1 MAATLFNGT
10 SNSSNDITIDML
22 DYQYI
27 DNCSNIKELEKILRA
42 LRSGKDGY
50 YPHLIS
56 HCEDKV
62 RGMNPT
68 SKALRKLNP
77 ITRTKDLPADEA
89 EVITNGIGEWKNE
102 IHSNASDDQVN
113 GCNIPPVRQTTT
125 LKGTKSTVTNP
136 SSKSQRIRSYDY
148 KAWDKFDADKECEN
162 AEKQPQEKPRTTPTS
177 KMSDKVDA
185 TGLSEYEM
193 LVRATSEKDKGNE
206 AFKSADFEAALTY
219 YSRSI
224 SLSRTA
230 ASINNRALAYI
241 RLQRWKEAESDC
253 NEVLQLEPDNL
264 KARLRRATARK
275 ELLKY
280 IEAKNDLSFV
290 LDKEPHNTRASKIL
304 EEVEQ
309 NLSKSSS
316 GDASQSSRTGRK
328 MMIAEVSSDEEETD
342 PPTANHC
349 EIKEKD
355 VPDTVQSEVAPIS
368 ATVNGDDTE
377 KVSKDDK
384 VGPGDVETTFAAEE
398 PHVEQPPPEMPQ
410 SVLKIKNSGKELFLS
425 GQYADAAQL
434 YTKALNTL
442 QACADKSPDLDHSCN
457 IALLYNN
464 RAACHLKV
472 GDDKACIADCNEV
485 LILKGMDTKALIRRA
500 YAFEHMEKYQQA
512 YLDFR
517 SAQTVDWSIKQA
529 QDGAN
534 RVASHL
540 RDIHGP
546 KWKSVLTGDR
556 MIVTQH
562 QKTTNSNQED
572 DTKPSAQKQSKPDY
586 VKSTIKPNNVP
597 KQEIKKEKS
606 NKSKR
611 PQKSKAVPKQKAA
624 GKAAGAKEK
633 SSNPTEADR
642 EKKKEEIRRNLFDSL
657 KNNGNTE
664 VKKGNFEK
672 AVECYTKSMNI
683 CPDEIA
689 SYTNRALCYLKLNKP
704 VSAIEDCTE
713 AIKRD
718 PKNIKAMFRR
728 AQANKNLKKY
738 KQALDDLNKVL
749 QLEPENKSA
758 HAELMVVRKL
768 MNNINNED
776 FIIKPSSTTKSP
788 MKSKDAAKKEKKR
801 KIIIEDADSDEEAV
815 NISENNG
822 KEDTVKT
829 TPIKPDIVTNGVAS
843 KEEVQSKLENIKPT
857 VELEE
862 IMKQQVQTT
871 EVIEKKT
878 EQTEPNLKLKEP
890 EEIKPTLDNPI
901 VTSTKDG
908 VILPQEIKSPVQPNE
923 DTKPSIQ
930 PQDPLTPTNTS
941 TNHIYMNNTAPFVSP
956 YEFGN
961 AWNAVQPKHA
971 VSTYKM
977 ILDRVPVK
985 NIPELVTNKTTDH
998 MIVTFAKIAR
1008 YHLIAGVKEEVDRAY
1023 GILSSL
1029 SLAQRFNMAAMFL
1042 SKPDKKHVS
1051 AAIDDLEAALDTGSF
1066 TKADVENLRV
1076 TYML

>member
-125 LKGTKSTVTNP
+125 LKAGTKSTVTNP

-177 KMSDKVDA
+177 KIHRNKKMSDKVDA

-562 QKTTNSNQED
+562 QKTTNSNQE
-572 DTKPSAQKQSKPDY
+572 
-586 VKSTIKPNNVP
+586 
-597 KQEIKKEKS
+597 
-606 NKSKR
+606 
-611 PQKSKAVPKQKAA
+611 
-624 GKAAGAKEK
+624 
-633 SSNPTEADR
+633 EADR

-758 HAELMVVRKL
+758 HAELMV
-768 MNNINNED
+768 
-776 FIIKPSSTTKSP
+776 
-788 MKSKDAAKKEKKR
+788 SKDAAKKEKKR

-822 KEDTVKT
+822 KEDT
-829 TPIKPDIVTNGVAS
+829 G

-857 VELEE
+857 VELE
-862 IMKQQVQTT
+862 
-871 EVIEKKT
+871 
-878 EQTEPNLKLKEP
+878 
-890 EEIKPTLDNPI
+890 
-901 VTSTKDG
+901 
-908 VILPQEIKSPVQPNE
+908 
-923 DTKPSIQ
+923 
-930 PQDPLTPTNTS
+930 
-941 TNHIYMNNTAPFVSP
+941 
-956 YEFGN
+956 EFGN

>member
-1 MAATLFNGT
+1 NTGAMAATLFNGT

-162 AEKQPQEKPRTTPTS
+162 AEKQPQEKALFIKIHRNK

-546 KWKSVLTGDR
+546 KWKSVLTGD
-556 MIVTQH
+556 Q
-562 QKTTNSNQED
+562 
-572 DTKPSAQKQSKPDY
+572 
-586 VKSTIKPNNVP
+586 
-597 KQEIKKEKS
+597 
-606 NKSKR
+606 
-611 PQKSKAVPKQKAA
+611 AVPKQKAA

-788 MKSKDAAKKEKKR
+788 MKSKDAAKKEKK
-801 KIIIEDADSDEEAV
+801 KDADSDEEAV

-829 TPIKPDIVTNGVAS
+829 TPIKPDIVTNGVA
-843 KEEVQSKLENIKPT
+843 N
-857 VELEE
+857 
-862 IMKQQVQTT
+862 
-871 EVIEKKT
+871 
-878 EQTEPNLKLKEP
+878 
-890 EEIKPTLDNPI
+890 
-901 VTSTKDG
+901 
-908 VILPQEIKSPVQPNE
+908 
-923 DTKPSIQ
+923 
-930 PQDPLTPTNTS
+930 
-941 TNHIYMNNTAPFVSP
+941 
-956 YEFGN
+956 EFGN

>member
-125 LKGTKSTVTNP
+125 LKAGTKSTVTNP

-177 KMSDKVDA
+177 KIHRNKKMSDKVDA

-586 VKSTIKPNNVP
+586 
-597 KQEIKKEKS
+597 
-606 NKSKR
+606 
-611 PQKSKAVPKQKAA
+611 
-624 GKAAGAKEK
+624 
-633 SSNPTEADR
+633 D
-642 EKKKEEIRRNLFDSL
+642 LFDSL

-738 KQALDDLNKVL
+738 KQALDD
-749 QLEPENKSA
+749 
-758 HAELMVVRKL
+758 
-768 MNNINNED
+768 
-776 FIIKPSSTTKSP
+776 PSSTTKSP

-822 KEDTVKT
+822 KEDT
-829 TPIKPDIVTNGVAS
+829 
-843 KEEVQSKLENIKPT
+843 
-857 VELEE
+857 
-862 IMKQQVQTT
+862 
-871 EVIEKKT
+871 
-878 EQTEPNLKLKEP
+878 
-890 EEIKPTLDNPI
+890 
-901 VTSTKDG
+901 
-908 VILPQEIKSPVQPNE
+908 EIKSPVQPNE